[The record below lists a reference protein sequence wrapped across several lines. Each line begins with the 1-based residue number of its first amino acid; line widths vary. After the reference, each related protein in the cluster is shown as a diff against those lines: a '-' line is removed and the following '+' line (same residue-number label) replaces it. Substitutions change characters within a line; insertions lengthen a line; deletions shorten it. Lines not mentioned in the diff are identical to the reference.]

1 MRDVARSLAVDPSTV
16 SLALRGHPRIPPG
29 TREKIRRAAEQLGY
43 RPDPMLGALAHYRR
57 ASAPAEIVAE
67 LAWVNRWSLAARYH
81 AYREFDGYW
90 RGAEA
95 AAREAGY
102 RLERFEIGGGSL
114 ERFARMLRARGIRGL
129 LVPPHHGARNDWEG
143 FDLSGLAVV
152 RIGHSVRLPA
162 HAAACDQTEAG
173 RLGFA
178 CIHARGYRRVG
189 FVTHPGAEFSS
200 RFQAGFLFARE
211 NTPGAAVLPTLLLEE
226 ADTEADRARL
236 RLWLERHRPD
246 AIFTTHGGL
255 RRMLHEV
262 GVRVPGDVAL
272 AATSVLD
279 GNADAG
285 IDQRPEEIGRAAV
298 ELLDGLVSRGGAGAP
313 GIPRMTTVQPG
324 WRDGASLPDRAAGS
338 GQLDERGDACR

>member
-1 MRDVARSLAVDPSTV
+1 MRDVARSLDVDPSTV
-16 SLALRGHPRIPPG
+16 SLALRAHPRIPPA
-29 TREKIRRAAEQLGY
+29 TREKIRRAAEKLGY
-43 RPDPMLGALAHYRR
+43 RPDPMLGALANYRR

-67 LAWVNRWSLAARYH
+67 LAWVNRWSPPERYH

-90 RGAEA
+90 RGAET

-102 RLERFEIGGGSL
+102 RLERFEIGAGAL
-114 ERFARMLRARGIRGL
+114 ERFSQMLRARGIHGL
-129 LVPPHHGARNDWEG
+129 LVPPHHGARNEWDG
-143 FDLSGLAVV
+143 LDLAGLAVV

-178 CIHARGYRRVG
+178 SIHERGYRRVG

-211 NTPGAAVLPTLLLEE
+211 NTSGAAVLPTLLLGE
-226 ADTEADRARL
+226 TETTGDRERL
-236 RLWLERHRPD
+236 RQWLVAHGPD
-246 AIFTTHGGL
+246 AILTTHAGL
-255 RRMLHEV
+255 RRMLDEL
-262 GVRVPGDVAL
+262 GVRVPEDVAL
-272 AATSVLD
+272 VATSMLD

-298 ELLDGLVSRGGAGAP
+298 ELLDGLVGRGRCGLP
-313 GIPRMTTVQPG
+313 VIPRMTTVQPG
-324 WRDGASLPDRAAGS
+324 WRDGASLPDVS
-338 GQLDERGDACR
+338 GRRSTG

>member
-16 SLALRGHPRIPPG
+16 SLALRAHPRIPPE
-29 TREKIRRAAEQLGY
+29 TRERIRRAAEKLGY
-43 RPDPMLGALAHYRR
+43 RPDPMLHALAQYRR
-57 ASAPAEIVAE
+57 TSAPAEIVAE
-67 LAWVNRWSLAARYH
+67 LAWVNRWSPASRYH
-81 AYREFDGYW
+81 AFREFDGYW

-114 ERFARMLRARGIRGL
+114 DRFARMLRARGIRGL
-129 LVPPHHGARNDWEG
+129 LVPPHHGARNEWAELDV
-143 FDLSGLAVV
+143 SGLAVV

-189 FVTHPGAEFSS
+189 FVTHAGAEFSS

-211 NTPGAAVLPTLLLEE
+211 NTPGATILPTLLLGESE
-226 ADTEADRARL
+226 TDTETERGRL
-236 RLWLERHRPD
+236 RLWLDRHRPD
-246 AIFTTHGGL
+246 AILTTHAAL
-255 RRMLHEV
+255 RSMLDEI
-262 GVRVPGDVAL
+262 GVRVPGDVGL

-279 GNADAG
+279 GNSDAG
-285 IDQRPEEIGRAAV
+285 IDQHPEEIGRAAV
-298 ELLDGLVSRGGAGAP
+298 ELIDGLISRGNTGVP
-313 GIPRMTTVQPG
+313 VIPRMTTVQPG
-324 WRDGASLPDRAAGS
+324 WTDGLCLPDRSLARS
-338 GQLDERGDACR
+338 TE